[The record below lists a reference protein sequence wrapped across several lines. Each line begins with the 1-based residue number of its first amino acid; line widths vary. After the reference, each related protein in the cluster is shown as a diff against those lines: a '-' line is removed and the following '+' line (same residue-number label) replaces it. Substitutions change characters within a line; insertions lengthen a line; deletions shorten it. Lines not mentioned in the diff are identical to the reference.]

1 MILSRL
7 QLFLL
12 CLILISAAAVVSIRH
27 QNRLAFVAL
36 QKQEQ
41 RHDELQAEWGR
52 LMLEKATW
60 TRQHNVADDARKRLE
75 MSAPTPDRTVTLQL
89 EDGDVSVR

>member
-1 MILSRL
+1 MTMNRL

-12 CLILISAAAVVSIRH
+12 CLVLISAAAVVTVRH

-52 LMLEKATW
+52 LMIEKATW

-89 EDGDVSVR
+89 GDGDEVVR

>member
-1 MILSRL
+1 MNISRV
-7 QLFLL
+7 QLFLV
-12 CLILISAAAVVSIRH
+12 CLVLISAAAVISVRH

-75 MSAPTPDRTVTLQL
+75 MAAPTADRTVTLQL
-89 EDGDVSVR
+89 EEVDGAIQ

>member
-1 MILSRL
+1 MSRL
-7 QLFLL
+7 NIFLL
-12 CLILISAAAVVSIRH
+12 TLVLVSAVIVVTVRH
-27 QNRLAFVAL
+27 KNRLEFVAL

-60 TRQHNVADDARKRLE
+60 TSQHNVADDAKKRLS
-75 MSAPTPDRTVTLQL
+75 MAVPSSDKIVTLELNAQKSDL
-89 EDGDVSVR
+89 K

>member
-1 MILSRL
+1 MTMSRL

-12 CLILISAAAVVSIRH
+12 CLVVISAMAVVSVRH
-27 QNRLAFVAL
+27 QNRLTFVAL

-75 MSAPTPDRTVTLQL
+75 MSAPTPERTVTLQL
-89 EDGDVSVR
+89 EDADETVR

>member
-1 MILSRL
+1 MSRL
-7 QLFLL
+7 NLFLL
-12 CLILISAAAVVSIRH
+12 FLVLISALAVVAVRH
-27 QNRLAFVAL
+27 QNRLEFVSL

-60 TRQHNVADDARKRLE
+60 TSQHNVADDAKKRLA
-75 MSAPTPDRTVTLQL
+75 MSAPGSDKIVTLDLNNQKPDP
-89 EDGDVSVR
+89 E

>member
-1 MILSRL
+1 MPKLNI
-7 QLFLL
+7 FLL
-12 CLILISAAAVVSIRH
+12 TLVLISAIGVVTIRH
-27 QNRLAFVAL
+27 KNRLEFVAL

-60 TRQHNVADDARKRLE
+60 TSQHNVADDAKKRLA
-75 MSAPTPDRTVTLQL
+75 MSAPDSDNIVTLDLNIQKSEL
-89 EDGDVSVR
+89 D